1 MGQDRVRIVDIAES
15 LGLST
20 ATVSNVI
27 HGKTGKV
34 SEETVRRVQQELER
48 TGYIPN
54 MAGILLAR
62 NDSRILGV
70 VVHDHPKYEGR
81 VLEDG
86 FVMSALNALCREVN
100 RRGYFLMVKTTENIG
115 EIPAFASMWN
125 MDGLILMG
133 FCETDYETLRSHMHI
148 SFVAYDGYFEKE
160 PQGGM
165 VNLVIDHHDGGFQA
179 GTYLRRLGHRKA
191 LCIADN
197 LICMDKERIEG
208 FRRAFAPGETL
219 FWQIPA
225 TRQQRTEFYERRFR
239 ELAEQ
244 QITAVFA
251 VSDYYALDFMT
262 FFQEKGLGVP
272 QDIQIVG
279 FDDTL
284 ASRNSHPALT
294 TIHQDPGLRAKT
306 AIDCLEALKQGRPC
320 PGRITLPVELMIRES
335 TRSVSCPIL

>member
-1 MGQDRVRIVDIAES
+1 M
-15 LGLST
+15 
-20 ATVSNVI
+20 
-27 HGKTGKV
+27 
-34 SEETVRRVQQELER
+34 RRVQQELER

-100 RRGYFLMVKTTENIG
+100 RRGYFLMVKTTENIA
-115 EIPAFASMWN
+115 EIPVFASMWN

-160 PQGGM
+160 PHGGM
-165 VNLVIDHHDGGFQA
+165 VNLVIDHDDGGFQA
-179 GTYLRRLGHRKA
+179 GAYLRNLGHRRA

-294 TIHQDPGLRAKT
+294 TVHQDPGFRAKT

>member
-1 MGQDRVRIVDIAES
+1 MGQDRVRIADIAES

-27 HGKTGKV
+27 HGKTEKV

-86 FVMSALNALCREVN
+86 FVMSSLNALCREVN
-100 RRGYFLMVKTTENIG
+100 RRGYFLMVKTTENIE
-115 EIPAFASMWN
+115 EIPVFASMWN
-125 MDGLILMG
+125 MEGLILMG
-133 FCETDYETLRSHMHI
+133 FCETDYETLRSHMRI

-160 PQGGM
+160 SERGM
-165 VNLVIDHHDGGFQA
+165 VNLVIDHYDGGFRA
-179 GTYLRRLGHRKA
+179 GAYLRSLGHRVA

-197 LICMDKERIEG
+197 LICMDKERIDG
-208 FRRAFAPGETL
+208 FRRAFAPGKTR

-225 TRQQRTEFYERRFR
+225 TRQQRAEFYEQRFQ
-239 ELAEQ
+239 ELAEE

-251 VSDYYALDFMT
+251 VSDYYALDFMA
-262 FFQEKGLGVP
+262 FLQEKGLMVP

-279 FDDTL
+279 FDDTM
-284 ASRNSHPALT
+284 ASRSSRPALT
-294 TIHQDPGLRAKT
+294 TVHQDPGLRAKT
-306 AIDCLEALKQGRPC
+306 AIDCLEALKQGCPC
-320 PGRITLPVELMIRES
+320 PARITLPVELIIRES
-335 TRSVSCPIL
+335 TRRLSCLHF

>member
-1 MGQDRVRIVDIAES
+1 MGRDRVRIADIAES

-34 SEETVRRVQQELER
+34 SQETVQRVQQELER

-100 RRGYFLMVKTTENIG
+100 RRGYFLMVKTTEDFG

-133 FCETDYETLRSHMHI
+133 FCETDYETLRSQMHI
-148 SFVAYDGYFEKE
+148 SFVVYDGYFESRPGK
-160 PQGGM
+160 GM
-165 VNLVIDHHDGGFQA
+165 VNLVIDHYDGGVQA
-179 GTYLRRLGHRKA
+179 GQYLRSLGHKKA

-197 LICMDKERIEG
+197 FICMDQERIQG
-208 FRRAFAPGETL
+208 FRQAFAPGETL
-219 FWQIPA
+219 FWQIPD
-225 TRQQRTEFYERRFR
+225 TRQQRAAFYEERFPQLQ
-239 ELAEQ
+239 EE

-251 VSDYYALDFMT
+251 VSDYYALDLMT
-262 FFQEKGLGVP
+262 FLQGKGLQVP
-272 QDIQIVG
+272 GDVQILG

-284 ASRNSHPALT
+284 SSHNSRPALT
-294 TIHQDPGLRAKT
+294 TVRQDPALRART
-306 AIDCLEALKQGRPC
+306 AIDCLEAMKGGSSC
-320 PGRITLPVELMIRES
+320 PDKITLPVELIIRES
-335 TRSVSCPIL
+335 TRNLSCLHS